1 MTRDFVKTLDTLVER
16 DFIVSETMQLLKF
29 ELFKYLSW
37 GVQSAI
43 NFKDKG
49 LLLNVNGRHYKSY
62 VFIILAYNDTYTVHL
77 VNNRGR
83 VTETFNEV
91 YFDELANVIDKR
103 IEYISEY
110 AN

>member
-37 GVQSAI
+37 GVQSAR
-43 NFKDKG
+43 NFKGKG